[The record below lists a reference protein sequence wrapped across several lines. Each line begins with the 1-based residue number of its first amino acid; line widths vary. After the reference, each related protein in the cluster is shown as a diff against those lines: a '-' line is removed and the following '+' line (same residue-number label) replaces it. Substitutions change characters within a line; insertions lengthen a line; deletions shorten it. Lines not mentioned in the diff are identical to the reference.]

1 MSAIDVTIIPK
12 NIPTSR
18 VALESKI
25 RTQEALLGVVG
36 LGYVGLPLALTFA
49 RSGFQVR
56 GFDVDP
62 AKLTALSSGRSYV
75 TDIPDSDVA
84 YAVSNHRLIPTCD
97 LERISEV
104 DALSICV
111 PTPLRKTKDPDLS
124 HVMAAI
130 EAIARWL
137 RPGQLIVLESTTY
150 PGTTEELIRPRLE
163 ETGLRVGEDFF
174 LAFSPERVDPGN
186 GRYFTRDIP
195 KVVGGTTT
203 HCAALASLLYG
214 QCVEQ
219 VHVVSS
225 TRVAEMVKLLE
236 NTFRSV
242 NIGLV
247 NEIALMCSHTGIDVW
262 EVIQA
267 AATKPFGFMP
277 FYPGPGLGG
286 HCIPI
291 DPIYLLWK
299 ARADGFPLR
308 FIDLA
313 DEINSSM
320 PRRVAIRAME
330 LLNQQG
336 KSFRSAIV
344 HIVGV
349 AYKRDIGDTRESPA
363 MEIMKLCLAAGAQ
376 VSYSD
381 PFVPLL
387 KLEGREFRS
396 APLAPDLLRETDLAI
411 IVTDHSLFDYQCIV
425 DNAPLVF
432 DTRNATNG
440 LRRNNI
446 VKL

>member
-1 MSAIDVTIIPK
+1 MGDASME
-12 NIPTSR
+12 
-18 VALESKI
+18 LEYKL
-25 RTQEALLGVVG
+25 RTRQASLGVIG
-36 LGYVGLPLALTFA
+36 LGYVGLPLALTFSRA
-49 RSGFQVR
+49 GYAVT
-56 GFDVDP
+56 GLDVDSKRV
-62 AKLTALSSGRSYV
+62 AALSAGHSYI
-75 TDIPDSDVA
+75 TDVSDSDIA
-84 YAVSNHRLIPTCD
+84 HALKERRLIPTTD
-97 LERISEV
+97 MDQIAGLDV
-104 DALSICV
+104 VTICV
-111 PTPLRKTKDPDLS
+111 PTPLRKTKEPDLS
-124 HVMAAI
+124 YIMAAI
-130 EAIARWL
+130 DAITQRL
-137 RPGQLIVLESTTY
+137 RRGQLIVLESTTY
-150 PGTTEELIRPRLE
+150 PGTTEELVLPKLQ
-163 ETGLRVGEDFF
+163 ETGLKVGKDFF

-186 GRYFTRDIP
+186 QNYSTQKIP
-195 KVVGGTTT
+195 KVVGGTTPR
-203 HCAALASLLYG
+203 CSELAALLYG
-214 QCVEQ
+214 ECVDQ

-242 NIGLV
+242 NIALV

-320 PRRVAIRAME
+320 PRTMTIRAME

-336 KSFRSAIV
+336 IAFKGARV
-344 HIVGV
+344 HILGV
-349 AYKRDIGDTRESPA
+349 SYKRDISDTRESPA
-363 MEIMKLCLAAGAQ
+363 LEIMKLSLTAGAI

-381 PFVPLL
+381 PFVPALTL
-387 KLEGREFRS
+387 QGRDFHSLPVAAEVLRS
-396 APLAPDLLRETDLAI
+396 CDLAI
-411 IVTDHSLFDYQCIV
+411 IVTDHSQFDYECIV
-425 DNAPLVF
+425 NHAPLVF

-440 LRRNNI
+440 LQAENVVRG
-446 VKL
+446 